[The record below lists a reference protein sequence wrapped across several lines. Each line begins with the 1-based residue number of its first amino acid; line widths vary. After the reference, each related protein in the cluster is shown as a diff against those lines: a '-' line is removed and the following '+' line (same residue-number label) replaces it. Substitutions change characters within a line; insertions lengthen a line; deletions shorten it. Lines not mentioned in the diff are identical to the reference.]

1 MPTRRQILTG
11 AAVAASA
18 ALLPGIPAIAE
29 TLASTPKAGRKETIR
44 TPTTVVTRTRAGR
57 GTVTTAPPMDFV
69 GLKFNDTMPTAG
81 AIRFHAGDSVGEWQS
96 LELSSHGR
104 DGKPADHA
112 TELLRAAPGATGYEL
127 DLPDG
132 VANAEVVA
140 IDTTTG
146 PIRSEYAIPYV
157 ALPGYTAAPE
167 TKFYS
172 RAGWG
177 ADESLRFSPDGTNL
191 FPDEFYP
198 VQTLTVHHTAEA
210 INAEPGQDRNATVR
224 GIYRYQAVEREFGD
238 IGYHVL
244 IDPEGNAYEG
254 RHSGEELFPIFD
266 GVPVRGRNPKAVTA
280 AHVGGFNSGNI
291 GLCLLGDFTE
301 KNPTAGALETL
312 VRMLTALCS
321 LCDLDPLTSVQYVN
335 PVDGSTRDMRTIARH
350 RDWAPTEC
358 PGNTFAPN
366 FSAIPQRVAQRLNR

>member
-11 AAVAASA
+11 AAAATTA
-18 ALLPGIPAIAE
+18 ALLPGAIPAIAE
-29 TLASTPKAGRKETIR
+29 TVAPAANPEKETIR
-44 TPTTVVTRTRAGR
+44 TPATIATRTRASR
-57 GTVTTAPPMDFV
+57 APVSAAQPIDFV
-69 GLKFNDTMPTAG
+69 GLKFDRTVSKAG
-81 AIRFHAGDSVGEWQS
+81 AIRFRTGDSFGPWRA
-96 LELSSHGR
+96 LELSHHGR
-104 DGKPADHA
+104 DDKPIGAV
-112 TELLRAAPGATGYEL
+112 TELLPAAPGATGYEL

-132 VANAEVVA
+132 IEAAEVVA
-140 IDTTTG
+140 LNTTTG
-146 PIRSEYAIPYV
+146 PTRSRYAIPYV
-157 ALPGYTAAPE
+157 ALPSYRQAPG

-177 ADESLRFSPDGTNL
+177 ADESLRFSDDGTNL

-198 VQTLTVHHTAEA
+198 VQTLTVHHTSS
-210 INAEPGQDRNATVR
+210 EPDTDRKAAVR
-224 GIYRYQAVEREFGD
+224 GVYRYMAVDRGFGD

-266 GVPVRGRNPKAVTA
+266 GVPIRRFGPKAVTA
-280 AHVGGFNSGNI
+280 AHVKGFNSGNI
-291 GLCLLGDFTE
+291 GVCLLGDFTNQ
-301 KNPTAGALETL
+301 NPTPAALETL

-321 LCDLDPLTSVQYVN
+321 LCDIDPTASITYVN
-335 PVDGSTRDMRTIARH
+335 PVDGSTRDTPTIVRH

-366 FSAIPQRVAQRLNR
+366 FSSIPQRVAARL